1 MDFCFF
7 RQSDTYLKA
16 NLDTG
21 LDTSKLDVE
30 GTCAAIWTVPAASTV
45 RNSRSSIFVRRDPVI
60 ILWTQAWH
68 QRVLHFG
75 GLCRDRPGGHRR
87 NPTQNCA
94 ICSDDVTGSR
104 GSLPGRF
111 RFLSTRNAPAAQA
124 LHPSRALFLTFFFP
138 IAVCDVWEVWVGCF
152 EANSTN
158 GKGKYLWGF
167 LHVSCCSYVLSLPFF
182 SWVLSPSHVALCT
195 LCSRMVC
202 IQDLGLF
209 LFWWCFFAVEWRSEW
224 FEVAAMFFGMK
235 TEWVPPSLLEVTLE
249 KPHFPTLEENTLQ
262 CPPRP
267 SQSCWRF
274 ELVAVVWLNVKKLQF
289 ETSRHSIALFHGF
302 VLGHLQQVLARYR
315 CFPGVFET
323 VQRKALCSEELLE
336 VARFFIY
343 GKVD

>member
-111 RFLSTRNAPAAQA
+111 RFLSTPRNAPAAQA
-124 LHPSRALFLTFFFP
+124 LHPSRALFLTFFFQLLP
-138 IAVCDVWEVWVGCF
+138 GMF
-152 EANSTN
+152 ER
-158 GKGKYLWGF
+158 
-167 LHVSCCSYVLSLPFF
+167 C
-182 SWVLSPSHVALCT
+182 
-195 LCSRMVC
+195 
-202 IQDLGLF
+202 
-209 LFWWCFFAVEWRSEW
+209 
-224 FEVAAMFFGMK
+224 
-235 TEWVPPSLLEVTLE
+235 
-249 KPHFPTLEENTLQ
+249 
-262 CPPRP
+262 
-267 SQSCWRF
+267 
-274 ELVAVVWLNVKKLQF
+274 ELVASRQIPRMAKENTF
-289 ETSRHSIALFHGF
+289 EAFFMSHA
-302 VLGHLQQVLARYR
+302 VLMFLVCPFSPGSCHLVMLP
-315 CFPGVFET
+315 F
-323 VQRKALCSEELLE
+323 ALCAAGWSAFKIWVSFYFDGVSLPWSEDLNDLKWQLCSLE
-336 VARFFIY
+336 
-343 GKVD
+343 